1 MDVFNLAD
9 YQPTSPA
16 GFTKRVFQQ
25 SANGL
30 LFILNFE
37 PGQTLPAH
45 THADSEIAVAVLE
58 GQGEASVDGRAE
70 ALRPGILLHCGGSE
84 SFSVRNTGSSR
95 LSVLVFLYPGNPKF
109 AANVR

>member
-9 YQPTSPA
+9 YQQTSPA

-30 LFILNFE
+30 VFQLNFE
-37 PGQTLPAH
+37 PGQVLPPH
-45 THADSEIAVAVLE
+45 THAESEIAVTVLE
-58 GQGEASVDGRAE
+58 GQGEASADGRAQ
-70 ALRPGILLHCGGSE
+70 AVRPGTVLHCSGTE
-84 SFSVRNTGSSR
+84 TFSVRNTGSSR
-95 LSVLVFLYPGNPKF
+95 LSLLVFLYPGNPKF